1 MGVLVTRLEP
11 VKEEGLKAETE
22 AVMVVRARMEN
33 FMIDLFLGRPSN
45 GFVCS

>member
-33 FMIDLFLGRPSN
+33 FMIDLFLGRPRN